1 MPGMVAD
8 APPSSCPAPSSSSSA
23 IWSRR
28 RDEITFDRLRKFW
41 NALSPQGRHA
51 LLRIDKQTLIEHARK
66 NLYCSRCNG
75 LLLESFTQIVIYGK
89 SLHQESSGEPRVLE
103 IEPHDVQDPS
113 VHPWGGLSTTK
124 DGILTL
130 LDCFI
135 NAKSLHVLQNVFDNA
150 RAREREREMLY
161 PDACGGEGRGWI
173 SPAIANYGR
182 GHGTRDTCALHT
194 ARLSCDTLVDFWSAL
209 GDEARSSLL
218 RMKEEDFI
226 ERLMHRF
233 DSKRFCRDCRKNVIR
248 EFKELKEL
256 KRLRREPRC
265 TSWFCVADTA
275 FHCEVFEDAVLVD
288 WHQDFLEQDGAY
300 HHFELGVGTDE
311 GKADILEF
319 EDVGMNGQV
328 HKKGLDLDQYEDY
341 FVTLRAWRLDGRCT
355 EFCVKAHAL
364 KGQSCVHRRLIVGDG
379 FVTITKGESV
389 RSFFE
394 YAEEAEEEDEDDA
407 MDRDGNDPDSD
418 GAHPQKHAK
427 SPELARE
434 FLLDAATVIF
444 KEQVE
449 KAFREG
455 TARQNAHSVFVS
467 LALKLLEERIHVACK
482 EIITLEKQ
490 TKLLEEEEKE
500 KREEEERRERRRAK
514 EREKKLRRKERL
526 KEKGRDKEEMPVQSK
541 SSGDVTPGHCQSP
554 DILDSRYSASDEE
567 GNVVVAEQFSRDT
580 SADQSLSTE
589 ADEQSNEQCS
599 TTAEFVPADCSDSF
613 ICEQSKS
620 RRKPRFTRD
629 SPQEKATSCWYEDRR
644 DDSEDIGD
652 IHCQSRERT
661 RNTSRGCNSAFSIN
675 SRTRDR
681 YEYNPCSCGHQED
694 YRYFPSA
701 RSSRDVKMP
710 RKTLVEKPRLQYR
723 RCYPVDS
730 FVVPKGS
737 RVGIIPNKNTG
748 PKQVWEPMDARKKAS
763 LGNAH
768 DAFETVDNTGRS
780 DQVGCS
786 KDINECEKLGTGGE
800 PLAEVCSDRSEE
812 ACKSDTDQPGDR
824 EDKTQAACNDE
835 PAVVNKPDSCL
846 KKGAS
851 QMAKLTTSDSSSCL
865 SEGDRD
871 SSMSSMT
878 SLSAQNAESSSS
890 TSDSEES
897 SERNN
902 SSPGDPPAKNAS
914 RSLLEMCA
922 GNGFREYQPKSMHP
936 PGSNQFGLGMAPFQ
950 DHVLHHHKVQTPPY
964 SSTFVGFHS
973 HHLSVPTSGYLPYP
987 QPGTFYPSPVGYSV
1001 TGNQCVDFPMQY
1013 SNNIHPYSGPP
1024 EFRYIPAPPI
1034 NKTMLTFS
1042 AMPPTP
1048 LCINGRPMVMNP
1060 DMQHHHTL
1068 PPESELVVAQNGCHT
1083 LPPESELVVVQ
1094 NGCHT
1099 LPPESELVV
1108 AQNGCSENNFKPPDD
1123 STPFSLFQ
1131 FNLPIAPPAS
1141 APSKDVQPDGGAM
1154 AAMTKPP
1161 MAQNQPCSREET
1173 DVKEYNLFSGCE
1185 RTISISS
1192 FM

>member
-1 MPGMVAD
+1 MPAMVAD
-8 APPSSCPAPSSSSSA
+8 APPSPSSSA
-23 IWSRR
+23 IWSRH

-41 NALSPQGRHA
+41 SALSLQGRHA

-75 LLLESFTQIVIYGK
+75 LLLESFTQIVMYGK
-89 SLHQESSGEPRVLE
+89 SMHQEGSSEQRSLE

-150 RAREREREMLY
+150 RSRERDREMLY
-161 PDACGGEGRGWI
+161 PDACGGGGRGWI

-218 RMKEEDFI
+218 RLKEEDFT

-233 DSKRFCRDCRKNVIR
+233 DNKRFCRDCRKNVIR
-248 EFKELKEL
+248 EFKELKDL

-275 FHCEVFEDAVLVD
+275 FHCEVFEDSVLVD

-300 HHFELGVGTDE
+300 HHFELGIGTDE

-394 YAEEAEEEDEDDA
+394 HAEEAEEDDEDDA
-407 MDRDGNDPDSD
+407 MDRDGNDPDGD
-418 GAHPQKHAK
+418 GLHPQKHAK

-467 LALKLLEERIHVACK
+467 LALKLLEERVHVACK

-500 KREEEERRERRRAK
+500 KREEEERRERKRAK
-514 EREKKLRRKERL
+514 DREKKLRRKERL
-526 KEKGRDKEEMPVQSK
+526 KEKGRDKEETPVSK
-541 SSGDVTPGHCQSP
+541 ICDILLSPLSKLITPGNCQSP
-554 DILDSRYSASDEE
+554 DMLDSRYSASEE
-567 GNVVVAEQFSRDT
+567 EDNVVATEHSSPET
-580 SADQSLSTE
+580 SSDQCLSTE
-589 ADEQSNEQCS
+589 SDEQSNEQCGK
-599 TTAEFVPADCSDSF
+599 TAEFVPTDCNDSF

-620 RRKPRFTRD
+620 RRKMKFRRD
-629 SPQEKATSCWYEDRR
+629 SFHEQANNCWYEDRQ
-644 DDSEDIGD
+644 DGSGDMGD
-652 IHCQSRERT
+652 IHCQSRERIRST
-661 RNTSRGCNSAFSIN
+661 ARSCNPSFSTN
-675 SRTRDR
+675 SQTRDR
-681 YEYNPCSCGHQED
+681 YEYNSCSCGHQED
-694 YRYFPSA
+694 YRYYPSTA
-701 RSSRDVKMP
+701 RSVREMKMP
-710 RKTLVEKPRLQYR
+710 RKTLLEKPRLQYR
-723 RCYPVDS
+723 RCYPLDS

-737 RVGIIPNKNTG
+737 RGCSTPSKNAS
-748 PKQVWEPMDARKKAS
+748 PKQVWEPMDAKKKAG
-763 LGNAH
+763 LGNAN
-768 DAFETVDNTGRS
+768 DDLETVDNADQS
-780 DQVGCS
+780 DQLKCS
-786 KDINECEKLGTGGE
+786 KDINTCQKLDIGFE
-800 PLAEVCSDRSEE
+800 PPVEVCPDKSEE
-812 ACKSDTDQPGDR
+812 PCKLDTPCNKG
-824 EDKTQAACNDE
+824 DKTQAAYCDA
-835 PAVVNKPDSCL
+835 PIVANKQDSCL
-846 KKGAS
+846 TNDAG
-851 QMAKLTTSDSSSCL
+851 QMEKLTSSDSSSCL
-865 SEGDRD
+865 SEGDID
-871 SSMSSMT
+871 SSISSLT
-878 SLSAQNAESSSS
+878 SLSAQNPESSS

-902 SSPGDPPAKNAS
+902 SSPSDPPAKSAS

-922 GNGFREYQPKSMHP
+922 GNGFREYQPKSIQS
-936 PGSNQFGLGMAPFQ
+936 PGPNQFGFGMAPFQ
-950 DHVLHHHKVQTPPY
+950 DHVLHHHKVHAPPY

-973 HHLSVPTSGYLPYP
+973 HPLSVPTSGYLPYS
-987 QPGTFYPSPVGYSV
+987 QPGNFYPSPVGYGV
-1001 TGNQCVDFPMQY
+1001 TGNQCVDFSMQY
-1013 SNNIHPYSGPP
+1013 SNVHPYSGPP
-1024 EFRYIPAPPI
+1024 EYGYVPAQPVNKPI
-1034 NKTMLTFS
+1034 LTC

-1048 LCINGRPMVMNP
+1048 LSINGAQLVMTP
-1060 DMQHHHTL
+1060 DMRHRT
-1068 PPESELVVAQNGCHT
+1068 PTPESEFVA
-1083 LPPESELVVVQ
+1083 
-1094 NGCHT
+1094 
-1099 LPPESELVV
+1099 
-1108 AQNGCSENNFKPPDD
+1108 AQNGCSEHNAKLGDG

-1131 FNLPIAPPAS
+1131 FNLPIGPPAS
-1141 APSKDVQPDGGAM
+1141 VLSKDERSGRATAM
-1154 AAMTKPP
+1154 KPP
-1161 MAQNQPCSREET
+1161 KGQSQPCSREET
-1173 DVKEYNLFSGCE
+1173 DVKEYNLFAGTTN
-1185 RTISISS
+1185 TIHIPS
-1192 FM
+1192 FT